1 MSLPWTEDANPSF
14 TATTTK
20 LYLSL
25 LMANLRQGFRLR
37 RKSRSV
43 DLTTT
48 FLTPIIET
56 RGKKCSRFDAK
67 FASSLQKISV
77 ISGGCCRNEKM
88 RRKLLM
94 KVSIQFVNNNFSFK
108 QSFETLQ
115 NHFTCFA
122 NSKTIKFYLTHEL
135 AALPVSLMLLFGLIL
150 NAANDC
156 PILNPVA
163 LNY

>member
-1 MSLPWTEDANPSF
+1 MLTLLLQPLPKNCICLYWYDG
-14 TATTTK
+14 K
-20 LYLSL
+20 L
-25 LMANLRQGFRLR
+25 APGFRLR

-48 FLTPIIET
+48 FLTPIIGT
-56 RGKKCSRFDAK
+56 RWKKYFRFDAK

-77 ISGGCCRNEKM
+77 ISGGCCRNEEM
-88 RRKLLM
+88 RRKWLM

-135 AALPVSLMLLFGLIL
+135 AALPVSLMLL
-150 NAANDC
+150 NWSDT
-156 PILNPVA
+156 
-163 LNY
+163 